1 MTAIL
6 WMKYIFVVRKSYNRQ
21 KAQDI
26 AYLVLFCYYILC
38 FCRWTKSLNLT
49 AAFRRF
55 FQKTGL
61 ELTTYRF
68 CSIGYYNFIII
79 FKREQ
84 VYRSSHREFFGK
96 SQGSELGVAW
106 CHAFSLAFVIG
117 CFYQVRRPKVV
128 CRLPRRSCK
137 RFLRSDCNVRQPSFS
152 RGR

>member
-1 MTAIL
+1 MPESLMNKGIERIPFAPVNPSVVSSSLTGAA
-6 WMKYIFVVRKSYNRQ
+6 IFVVRKSYNRQ

-68 CSIGYYNFIII
+68 CSI
-79 FKREQ
+79 
-84 VYRSSHREFFGK
+84 
-96 SQGSELGVAW
+96 
-106 CHAFSLAFVIG
+106 
-117 CFYQVRRPKVV
+117 RR
-128 CRLPRRSCK
+128 LQ
-137 RFLRSDCNVRQPSFS
+137 FHNDF
-152 RGR
+152 

>member
-1 MTAIL
+1 MQNSSATMAQL
-6 WMKYIFVVRKSYNRQ
+6 VERVLGKDEVTGSNPVSSSIFVVRKSYNRQ

-68 CSIGYYNFIII
+68 CSIGHYNFIII

-84 VYRSSHREFFGK
+84 VFR
-96 SQGSELGVAW
+96 
-106 CHAFSLAFVIG
+106 FSLF
-117 CFYQVRRPKVV
+117 CCCLSVV
-128 CRLPRRSCK
+128 FQR
-137 RFLRSDCNVRQPSFS
+137 
-152 RGR
+152 